1 MDLSKTD
8 LSKTDLS
15 KTDLLKTDLLSLL
28 LTLRAQTPGPVDT
41 PTWWGRAAHALLLE
55 VVRGA
60 DPQLAQ
66 RLHEDNSMRPFT
78 ASTLMGRFPG
88 HKLDPGE
95 RYNLRLTSLE
105 PGLSGLLLE
114 AAQNGPLTPG
124 SLVELE
130 RLPFRVEAVLPGPDA
145 TLEQPPIHPWAG
157 MDSYQ
162 ELGAAYLLARQPPP
176 RRLELQ
182 FTSPTTFKS
191 GGMHVPVPLPELVFG
206 SLLERWNRFAPI
218 QFPEEGRRYAAECL
232 ALGRYRLSSRVAPL
246 KAGGLRVGAV
256 GDVQYT
262 CLNYDRYWMSVMAV
276 LAAYARYA
284 GAGAGTSMGL
294 GQCRRIERLNV

>member
-1 MDLSKTD
+1 M
-8 LSKTDLS
+8 
-15 KTDLLKTDLLSLL
+15 DLLSLL
-28 LTLRAQTPGPVDT
+28 LTLSPQVAAPAEAP
-41 PTWWGRAAHALLLE
+41 PWWGRAAHALLLE
-55 VVRGA
+55 AVRRA
-60 DPQLAQ
+60 NPQLAQ
-66 RLHEDNSMRPFT
+66 RLHDDNHLRPFT
-78 ASTLMGRFPG
+78 VSTLMGRFPG
-88 HKLDPGE
+88 RKLDPGE
-95 RYNLRLTSLE
+95 RYSLRLTSLE
-105 PGLSGLLLE
+105 PGLSELLWE
-114 AAQNGPLTPG
+114 AARSGALAPG

-130 RLPFRVEAVLPGPDA
+130 RLPFRVEAALPEPASED
-145 TLEQPPIHPWAG
+145 PPAHPWAG
-157 MDSYQ
+157 TDSYQ

-191 GGMHVPVPLPELVFG
+191 GGKHVPVPLPELVFG